1 MTAAVRLPALF
12 SIFLGGLVVG
22 LGIAAGTAV
31 YITKAPVPFVSKVQ
45 RLTDT
50 LTPDSHDPNQPLFSP
65 LIPGPGAQTPGTPA
79 PAGATGPA
87 AAATVAVGSPGAA
100 LPPAAAAATTNA
112 ATNGAAPGATPGA
125 AAAGPGILLQIGA
138 YRTPDD
144 ADAMRARLALMG
156 YDAKIAKTTEEGGLA
171 VYRVRLGPYGPA
183 DDVNGILR
191 TLSENGVDAQQVPAP

>member
-1 MTAAVRLPALF
+1 MTAAGRLPALF

-50 LTPDSHDPNQPLFSP
+50 LTPDSNDPNQPLFSP
-65 LIPGPGAQTPGTPA
+65 LIPGPGTQTAGTPA
-79 PAGATGPA
+79 PATATG
-87 AAATVAVGSPGAA
+87 
-100 LPPAAAAATTNA
+100 AAAAAVATNNAAMTNATMTNA
-112 ATNGAAPGATPGA
+112 ATNDATSGATAGAAP
-125 AAAGPGILLQIGA
+125 AGPGILLQIGA

>member
-50 LTPDSHDPNQPLFSP
+50 LTPDSNDPNQPLFSP
-65 LIPGPGAQTPGTPA
+65 LIPGPGTQTAGTPA
-79 PAGATGPA
+79 SATATG
-87 AAATVAVGSPGAA
+87 
-100 LPPAAAAATTNA
+100 AAAAAVATNNAAMTNA
-112 ATNGAAPGATPGA
+112 TMTNAPTNGATPGA
-125 AAAGPGILLQIGA
+125 TAGAAPAGPGTLLQIGA

-156 YDAKIAKTTEEGGLA
+156 FDAKVAKTTEEGGLA

>member
-1 MTAAVRLPALF
+1 MTAAGRLPALF

-50 LTPDSHDPNQPLFSP
+50 LTPDSNDPNQPLFSP
-65 LIPGPGAQTPGTPA
+65 LIPGPGAQTPGAPA
-79 PAGATGPA
+79 PTGATGPA
-87 AAATVAVGSPGAA
+87 AVAAGSPGAA
-100 LPPAAAAATTNA
+100 LPPAAAAAT
-112 ATNGAAPGATPGA
+112 NGAVPGATPGA
-125 AAAGPGILLQIGA
+125 ASAGPGVLLQIGA

-156 YDAKIAKTTEEGGLA
+156 YDAKIAKTTEESGLA